1 MDARGV
7 DGACSPPGEGIR
19 STAVPT
25 IRTRFPDEMDFTEV
39 SGGTPPASS
48 RINDVVVTGSE
59 RCPIV
64 GDVEAGAREEAEV
77 AVFEYPCP

>member
-1 MDARGV
+1 
-7 DGACSPPGEGIR
+7 
-19 STAVPT
+19 
-25 IRTRFPDEMDFTEV
+25 MDFTEV